1 MSDAAGTAH
10 GRGRYRLAGWL
21 RRGGLALFALAATAI
36 ATGQLATVL
45 AGNRGIGALEAL
57 LLALFAVCF
66 VWIAFS
72 FGAALAGFA
81 ALALGRRQ
89 PGLAWPDAASRARP
103 LASRTAI
110 VMAMYHEDPARVCAN
125 LQAIWESV
133 AATGQGRAFDIYM
146 LSDSVDPDAWVAEEM
161 AWHALARR
169 LGPEARVFYRRRR
182 KNIAKKAGNIAD
194 FCTRWGRHY
203 DYMIVLDAD
212 SLMDGETIVAMARLM
227 DANPRA
233 GLIQA
238 PPMCVNRNTLFAR
251 MLQFAGR
258 VYGPVF
264 AAGTA
269 FWQMGEGNYWGHNAI
284 IRIAPFTA
292 HCGLPILAGKPPF
305 GGHILSHDFVEAALM
320 RRAGWSV
327 WMAPELA
334 GSYEEVPPTLLDY
347 AKRDHRW
354 CQGNLQHARVV
365 VARGLH
371 PVSRFHLA
379 NGIMSYVASPLWL
392 LFLASGL
399 ALATANTLLAPDYFG
414 REKQLF
420 PNWPI
425 FDATLAQ
432 GLFLLALGFLLVPRL
447 LGVALTIADGKTR
460 RAAGGG
466 LRIAVGAALELVY
479 STLLAP
485 AMMLLQSRF
494 VFLTLIGRSIDW
506 GTQSRDDQGISW
518 ADAARGHATHTAVG
532 IGVGALAWA
541 LDPAMF
547 LWLSPLV
554 LGLAVSIP
562 LAQLSSRRDIGQRL
576 RRAGLFLIPE
586 ETRPPPVLD
595 RARAVA
601 AEIAAS
607 ASAAAE
613 PDGLKRVLADP
624 VARAVHLYLLEATGE
639 PPEPEG
645 PALAAARAALA
656 RGEPLD
662 RAAISALLY
671 DRATLAAP
679 PVLPVPV
686 RADAAA

>member
-1 MSDAAGTAH
+1 VSDGPVAAPG
-10 GRGRYRLAGWL
+10 YRRAAWL
-21 RRGGLALFALAATAI
+21 RRGGLALFTVLATVVATA
-36 ATGQLATVL
+36 QLATVL

-57 LLALFAVCF
+57 LLALFAACF

-72 FGAALAGFA
+72 FGASLAGFA
-81 ALALGRRQ
+81 ALVLGRRQ
-89 PGLAWPDAASRARP
+89 PGLVWPDAAAARRP

-125 LQAIWESV
+125 LQAIAESL
-133 AATGQGRAFDIYM
+133 AATGHGAAFDLYM

-161 AWHALARR
+161 AWHALTRR
-169 LGPEARVFYRRRR
+169 LGPGARVFYRRRR
-182 KNIAKKAGNIAD
+182 KNVAKKAGNIAD

-203 DYMIVLDAD
+203 DFMLVLDAD
-212 SLMDGETIVAMARLM
+212 SLMDGDTIVRMARLM
-227 DANPRA
+227 EANPRA
-233 GLIQA
+233 GLVQA

-269 FWQMGEGNYWGHNAI
+269 FWQLGEGNYWGHNAI
-284 IRIAPFTA
+284 IRTAAFMA

-305 GGHILSHDFVEAALM
+305 GGHILSHDFVEAALL

-354 CQGNLQHARVV
+354 CQGNLQHARVLV
-365 VARGLH
+365 SQGLH

-392 LFLASGL
+392 LFLAIGL
-399 ALATANTLLAPDYFG
+399 ALATVNTLLAPDYFG
-414 REKQLF
+414 AEKQLF

-425 FDATLAQ
+425 FDAALAQ

-447 LGVALTIADGKTR
+447 LGVALTLADERTR
-460 RAAGGG
+460 RAAGGAP
-466 LRIAVGAALELVY
+466 RIVVGAALELVY

-485 AMMLLQSRF
+485 SMMLLQSRF
-494 VFLTLIGRSIDW
+494 VFLTLMGRSIDW
-506 GTQSRDDQGISW
+506 GTQSRDDRGISW
-518 ADAARGHATHTAVG
+518 ADAARSQVWHTA
-532 IGVGALAWA
+532 IGLLLGALAYV

-576 RRAGLFLIPE
+576 RAWGLFLIPE
-586 ETRPPPVLD
+586 ETAPPPVLA
-595 RARAVA
+595 RARAIQ
-601 AEIAAS
+601 AEIAA
-607 ASAAAE
+607 AAPATVE
-613 PDGLKRVLADP
+613 ADGLKRVLGDP
-624 VARAVHLYLLEATGE
+624 VVRAVHVFLLEATGE
-639 PPEPEG
+639 PPSAEG
-645 PALAAARAALA
+645 PELAAARERLAAGA
-656 RGEPLD
+656 ALD
-662 RAAISALLY
+662 RAEKSLLLY
-671 DRATLAAP
+671 DRALLSAAAP
-679 PVLPVPV
+679 S
-686 RADAAA
+686 AAAAAL